1 MTGNKHGKTPPARGE
16 SREDRLKAALKA
28 NMAKR
33 KAQMRGR
40 AAKQAHDTQTGAGE
54 PPEDTGKGTR

>member
-1 MTGNKHGKTPPARGE
+1 MVENKHGKTPPAQGN

-40 AAKQAHDTQTGAGE
+40 AANQAQDGQTGAQE
-54 PPEDTGKGTR
+54 APEDTGKGTR